1 MPNHE
6 KSNDKKGGVNNTLM
20 DLNNFLFGQLERLDD
35 PECDLDKE
43 IARSKAMVE
52 VGKVIV
58 ENANTAL
65 EGAKYISECKGA
77 AAFGGLQRPIPGM
90 LEVRNNENNN

>member
-6 KSNDKKGGVNNTLM
+6 KVEENKGLNNTLM

-35 PECDLDKE
+35 PDCDLDKE
-43 IARSKAMVE
+43 IPRSKAMVDI
-52 VGKVIV
+52 GKVIV

-77 AAFGGLQRPIPGM
+77 AAFGGVKRPIPGM
-90 LEVRNNENNN
+90 LEVRNEE

>member
-6 KSNDKKGGVNNTLM
+6 KGSVNNTLM

-43 IARSKAMVE
+43 IARSKAMVDI
-52 VGKVIV
+52 GKVIV

-77 AAFGGLQRPIPGM
+77 AAFGGVQRPIPGM